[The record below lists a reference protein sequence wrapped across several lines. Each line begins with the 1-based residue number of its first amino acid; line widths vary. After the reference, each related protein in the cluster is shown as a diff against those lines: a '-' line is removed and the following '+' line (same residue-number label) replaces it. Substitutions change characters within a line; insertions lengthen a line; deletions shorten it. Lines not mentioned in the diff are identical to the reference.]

1 MVAAAEPMPDCRKSG
16 GEFARRNQ
24 RSAGAYYSSS
34 CARAVFAVTAP
45 LRAPVYVSVSLDV
58 RGLETVF
65 AFHPVLPMRAALV
78 AAAAAALAL
87 LALASLSP
95 TVEVPRPRASVAQ
108 EPQFRVHIAAPA
120 VRDPVVLAGDDSAN
134 R

>member
-1 MVAAAEPMPDCRKSG
+1 M
-16 GEFARRNQ
+16 
-24 RSAGAYYSSS
+24 
-34 CARAVFAVTAP
+34 FAVTAP
-45 LRAPVYVSVSLDV
+45 LRAPVYVFVSLDV

-65 AFHPVLPMRAALV
+65 AFHPVLPMRAVVVAT
-78 AAAAAALAL
+78 AAATLGL

-95 TVEVPRPRASVAQ
+95 TAEAPRPRANVAQ
-108 EPQFRVHIAAPA
+108 ESQFRVHIAAPA

>member
-1 MVAAAEPMPDCRKSG
+1 M
-16 GEFARRNQ
+16 F
-24 RSAGAYYSSS
+24 
-34 CARAVFAVTAP
+34 T
-45 LRAPVYVSVSLDV
+45 
-58 RGLETVF
+58 
-65 AFHPVLPMRAALV
+65 FHPVLPMRAGIV
-78 AAAAAALAL
+78 AGAAAALGL

-95 TVEVPRPRASVAQ
+95 TAEVPRPRANVAQ

>member
-1 MVAAAEPMPDCRKSG
+1 
-16 GEFARRNQ
+16 
-24 RSAGAYYSSS
+24 
-34 CARAVFAVTAP
+34 VFAITAP
-45 LRAPVYVSVSLDV
+45 LRAPVYRFASLDV
-58 RGLETVF
+58 SGLETVF
-65 AFHPVLPMRAALV
+65 AFHPVLPMKAALV

-95 TVEVPRPRASVAQ
+95 TAQVPRPRANVAL